1 MEYFPVLSEVSRSAC
16 IQIDVANQ
24 SNFST
29 MCMYKIWIILIQ
41 IIQRKK
47 ILRKLI
53 SEMNLLLYS
62 VLLLFA
68 IDANALFLSGKKS
81 TYKANNEF
89 RRANM

>member
-1 MEYFPVLSEVSRSAC
+1 
-16 IQIDVANQ
+16 
-24 SNFST
+24 